1 MNNIIF
7 ARLFILY
14 LLFNI
19 GGWIY
24 FGYLQYYLNF
34 INSDNCNY
42 YYYELIANKIL
53 IGIIMS
59 LVTLNTLN
67 IISIYKNN
75 EFNNIN
81 LYFDTFI
88 YRSFLIVLLLTI
100 SGIIGLVIFIKSNAM
115 TNIIC
120 SDNNALFGIQLSIYG
135 TI

>member
-1 MNNIIF
+1 MIENTSQNKIVFQINLLILYIKKIIIIKMNNIIF

-24 FGYLQYYLNF
+24 FGFLQYYLNF
-34 INSDNCNY
+34 ITSNNCNY
-42 YYYELIANKIL
+42 YYNELIANKIL

-88 YRSFLIVLLLTI
+88 YRSFLVSL
-100 SGIIGLVIFIKSNAM
+100 
-115 TNIIC
+115 
-120 SDNNALFGIQLSIYG
+120 
-135 TI
+135 

>member
-1 MNNIIF
+1 VIENTSQNKIVFQINLLILYIKKIIIIKMNNIIF

-24 FGYLQYYLNF
+24 FGFLQYYLNF
-34 INSDNCNY
+34 ITSNNCNY
-42 YYYELIANKIL
+42 YYNELIANKIL

-88 YRSFLIVLLLTI
+88 YRSFLVSL
-100 SGIIGLVIFIKSNAM
+100 
-115 TNIIC
+115 
-120 SDNNALFGIQLSIYG
+120 
-135 TI
+135 